1 MATRKYLMR
10 GLVFG
15 RGDTGDGGGE
25 IRDLQRDLRALGY
38 LGKGIDGKFG
48 RQTEKAVKA
57 LQYDL
62 MNNDGRSRG
71 NDGDAAVRVVDFNKG
86 RIVGVTGAV
95 DQKLAG
101 CLADMLD
108 HPDFPLLPKADHPKE
123 ENTRIVDLM
132 KNMPSQT
139 VPIPFIMAMLKQES
153 NLRHYNEPRK
163 NDEDTYIVTGLD
175 TNANEKHII
184 TSRGYGAGQYT
195 LFHHPPRKKEVEDFM
210 LDVKKNLNKAIWELK
225 YKFDHFVNG
234 NTSGTRAD
242 DRIAEYG
249 EGPLRMCKYP
259 AGDPKYMKDCK
270 QCMIDAGQQNI
281 REGVTVFYRGSKH
294 TFQPTQYYKKA
305 DYNAVPI
312 RKNVACDWS
321 YAARR
326 YNGAGINSYHYQ
338 TIILRNLLAL

>member
-1 MATRKYLMR
+1 MATRRYQKR

-15 RGDTGDGGGE
+15 RGDSGAGEGE

-38 LGKGIDGKFG
+38 LKQGIDGKFG
-48 RQTEKAVKA
+48 SGTETAVKA

-71 NDGDAAVRVVDFNKG
+71 NDGNAPVRVVDFNRG
-86 RIVGVTGAV
+86 RIVGLTGAV

-101 CLADMLD
+101 CLVDMLD
-108 HPDFPLLPKADHPKE
+108 HPDFPLLPKADDPKD
-123 ENTRIVDLM
+123 ENARIVDLM
-132 KNMPSQT
+132 KNMPSQA

-153 NLRHYNEPRK
+153 NLRHYNEPSK
-163 NDEDTYIVTGLD
+163 NDEDTYIVIGLD

-195 LFHHPPRKKEVEDFM
+195 LFHHPPRKNEVEDVM
-210 LDVKKNLNKAIWELK
+210 LDVEKNLNKAAWELK

-234 NTSGTRAD
+234 DTTGTRAD

-259 AGDPKYMKDCK
+259 AGDPKYKKDCK

-281 REGVTVFYRGSKH
+281 REGVTRFYRGSKH
-294 TFQPTQYYKKA
+294 TFEPTPYYKRA
-305 DYNAVPI
+305 DYEAVPI
-312 RKNVACDWS
+312 RKNVACDWP

-326 YNGAGINSYHYQ
+326 YNGSGINSYHYQ
-338 TIILRNLLAL
+338 TIILKNLLAL